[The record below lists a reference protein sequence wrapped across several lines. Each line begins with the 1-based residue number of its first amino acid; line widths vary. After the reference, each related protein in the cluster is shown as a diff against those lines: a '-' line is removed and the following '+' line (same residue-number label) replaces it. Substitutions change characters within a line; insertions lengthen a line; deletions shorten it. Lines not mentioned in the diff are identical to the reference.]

1 MKRKKRLKII
11 QVSLLVATF
20 FIVFFTFSQKNK
32 ISEQQIILKETKKK
46 IENQLNSQ
54 KKNEDIFYNVEFSGL
69 DLAGNRY
76 VLKSKEAF
84 ANKKRPEII
93 AMKAVEG
100 LFFFKDETILY
111 VWSEKGIYN
120 NKTLD
125 IEFTENVKSEYENS
139 TLSAEKVKYSNSKS
153 IIIISDK
160 VKVNDIKGAMVADKL
175 IFDIEKK
182 KLNIS
187 SFDNKKINANL
198 NLK

>member
-11 QVSLLVATF
+11 QVNMLAATF
-20 FIVFFTFSQKNK
+20 FIVFFTFSQRNK
-32 ISEQQIILKETKKK
+32 ISEQQIVLKETKKK

-93 AMKAVEG
+93 AMKFVEG

-111 VWSEKGIYN
+111 VWSDKGIYN

>member
-11 QVSLLVATF
+11 QVSLLAATF

-32 ISEQQIILKETKKK
+32 ISEQQIVLKETKKK

-93 AMKAVEG
+93 AMKFVEG

-111 VWSEKGIYN
+111 VWSDKGIYN

-125 IEFTENVKSEYENS
+125 IEFTVNVKSEYENS
-139 TLSAEKVKYSNSKS
+139 TLSAGKVKYSNSKS

-160 VKVNDIKGAMVADKL
+160 VKINDIKGAMVADKL

>member
-93 AMKAVEG
+93 SMKTVEG

-111 VWSEKGIYN
+111 VWSDKGIYN

>member
-93 AMKAVEG
+93 SMKAVEG

-111 VWSEKGIYN
+111 VWSDKGIYN

>member
-111 VWSEKGIYN
+111 VWSDKGIYN

>member
-1 MKRKKRLKII
+1 
-11 QVSLLVATF
+11 
-20 FIVFFTFSQKNK
+20 
-32 ISEQQIILKETKKK
+32 
-46 IENQLNSQ
+46 
-54 KKNEDIFYNVEFSGL
+54 
-69 DLAGNRY
+69 
-76 VLKSKEAF
+76 
-84 ANKKRPEII
+84 
-93 AMKAVEG
+93 MKAVEG

-111 VWSEKGIYN
+111 VWSDKGIYN